1 MAFLR
6 RIFLIPLVV
15 LVWTVGCAKPVP
27 MEAAGAVET
36 QVQAAP
42 AEALDEV
49 VEGTALTVQG
59 PPSWFTNDDPHAGV
73 AAPGCVGIG
82 CDPRGD
88 VAVAIGLA
96 NALADLQAKAKLDA
110 SVCGVGIA
118 QQTPEGLD
126 LATMEFTTRSS
137 APTRGCDEPGPA
149 QQRTVF
155 LSMPGVRGD
164 AFALEQTDETQTVE
178 CGDRG
183 SVSYGTRHV
192 RLYENGA
199 SSRSLL
205 KRVRERC
212 TVELERRPEGRYIR
226 VARVGTSR

>member
-6 RIFLIPLVV
+6 RSFVIPFVMLA
-15 LVWTVGCAKPVP
+15 WAVGCAKPVP
-27 MEAAGAVET
+27 LESP
-36 QVQAAP
+36 VQAAP
-42 AEALDEV
+42 VAESDVSAD
-49 VEGTALTVQG
+49 ASAQTVQG
-59 PPSWFTNDDPHAGV
+59 PPSWFTNADAQAGV

-96 NALADLQAKAKLDA
+96 NALADLRAKAKLDE

-118 QQTPEGLD
+118 SHTPDRLGP
-126 LATMEFTTRSS
+126 ATMEFITRSS
-137 APTRGCDEPGPA
+137 APTAGCGEPSPPA
-149 QQRTVF
+149 KRTVF
-155 LSMPGVRGD
+155 LSMPGVKGTV
-164 AFALEQTDETQTVE
+164 FALEQTDETHTVD
-178 CGDRG
+178 CGERG
-183 SVSYGTRHV
+183 SVSYGARYV

-226 VARVGTSR
+226 VMRVGASR

>member
-6 RIFLIPLVV
+6 RSVVIPFFV

-27 MEAAGAVET
+27 MEASGAPEP

-42 AEALDEV
+42 DKDLVEV
-49 VEGTALTVQG
+49 VDGTVQG
-59 PPSWFTNDDPHAGV
+59 PPGWFTSAVADAGV

-118 QQTPEGLD
+118 QQVPEALG
-126 LATMEFTTRSS
+126 LATMEFTTRSF
-137 APTRGCDEPGPA
+137 APTQGCGEPSPP
-149 QQRTVF
+149 QKRTVF

-164 AFALEQTDETQTVE
+164 AFALEQTEAAQSVD
-178 CGDRG
+178 CGERG
-183 SVSYGTRHV
+183 SVSYGVRHV
-192 RLYENGA
+192 RFYENGA
-199 SSRSLL
+199 SSRELL

-212 TVELERRPEGRYIR
+212 TVELERRPEGRYVR
-226 VARVGTSR
+226 VVRGTGSR